1 MSIPSLLSICR
12 GNPRKSRTIEK
23 ITAQKLPFAA
33 LTHKKLPKL
42 WLLRRKQF
50 SSLFPSST
58 KIRFMLVVDT
68 KKSYKL
74 YLNVPSRIQ
83 QSLACRCIDISQ
95 CCKQL
100 SVSVTVTQH
109 WEMQTT
115 LKIETVDT
123 TEKTKASQIVLEDF
137 HFRYADTTV
146 LQLSVQNIRKES
158 LETSRIKGAEKVS
171 ETVEVHLSFHLTRL
185 TLFAGQ

>member
-50 SSLFPSST
+50 SSSFPSST

-123 TEKTKASQIVLEDF
+123 TEKKKSFQNSNKEDF
-137 HFRYADTTV
+137 HFRYCYYCIT
-146 LQLSVQNIRKES
+146 LQLTINSIE
-158 LETSRIKGAEKVS
+158 
-171 ETVEVHLSFHLTRL
+171 
-185 TLFAGQ
+185 

>member
-33 LTHKKLPKL
+33 LTHKKLA
-42 WLLRRKQF
+42 LRGKQF
-50 SSLFPSST
+50 SLVFLLSS
-58 KIRFMLVVDT
+58 IRNTIYVVDPQ
-68 KKSYKL
+68 KSHKL

-137 HFRYADTTV
+137 HFRYTDTTV